1 MKYDVVFEMW
11 IVIANIGF
19 TKAFQASMH
28 KYNKLDYGCEVC
40 NVGSGLDLVLEYIQ
54 G

>member
-19 TKAFQASMH
+19 TKAFQAIAYTNTTNWIMAVKCVMS
-28 KYNKLDYGCEVC
+28 EVA
-40 NVGSGLDLVLEYIQ
+40 
-54 G
+54 